1 MAGPADGEREVFFEY
16 CVSLLF
22 VTLRRPSRLYRVRP
36 GLRALWAGL
45 PYTLLTMLLGW
56 WLIEENEGIGLSQ
69 GVDIAGSVL
78 ISAALMIGVYAIVTA
93 AGQGWTTC
101 CVVPLSLP
109 GIPFDLLSTASAYV
123 T

>member
-1 MAGPADGEREVFFEY
+1 VAGPADGEREVFFEY

-56 WLIEENEGIGLSQ
+56 WGIPWGVIYTPLVLATNLTGGREITPEERRRAET
-69 GVDIAGSVL
+69 
-78 ISAALMIGVYAIVTA
+78 TA
-93 AGQGWTTC
+93 APTEDR
-101 CVVPLSLP
+101 P
-109 GIPFDLLSTASAYV
+109 
-123 T
+123 